1 MPVLARVSPRQ
12 LLITPAVVVAL
23 TLAGCGTSDESA
35 SPLAVI
41 SDPSA
46 DSFEGTLLTEPR
58 VPRPALVLP
67 DTSGRAY
74 DLRGKDDGVTALF
87 FGYTECPDVCP
98 TTMADLAAAK
108 RLLPPADQRRIEVV
122 FVTEDAQRD
131 TPRLLRDWL
140 DRFDPAFVGLIGGN
154 ADTARVLEELYLPR
168 TERHTEPPRANVHV
182 HPEGDVDHSGVV
194 YLFGPGDRQTV
205 IHTGGT
211 TPGQYAFDLAAL
223 LS

>member
-154 ADTARVLEELYLPR
+154 ADTARVLGELYLPR